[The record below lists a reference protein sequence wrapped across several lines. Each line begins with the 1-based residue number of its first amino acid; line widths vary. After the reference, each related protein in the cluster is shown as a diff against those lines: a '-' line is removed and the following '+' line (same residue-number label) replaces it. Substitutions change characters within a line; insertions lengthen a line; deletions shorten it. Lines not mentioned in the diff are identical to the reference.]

1 MLLTNA
7 VNTEG
12 RPLEI
17 YVKDGKIAAVGQ
29 DLSALAAENETVV
42 DAGGLTVLPAFVD
55 LHCHWRTPGFE
66 YKEDIETGSRAA
78 AAGGYTFVNLMPN
91 TKPVCSSAAQ
101 AFMVEQKAA
110 EVGLCDANQT
120 VSITENFDGV
130 SIDHLKTLPA
140 SVKFITEDGHG
151 VQDNAT
157 MARAF
162 AICTQRDITVMSHA
176 EDMEISPW
184 DYRLA
189 EDIETVRN
197 CWLSEYY
204 QTRLHMCHVSTRG
217 ALDAIRTAKLR
228 GAPVT
233 CEVTPHHLWFT
244 NDSCDY
250 RVNPP
255 IRTAD
260 DVEALV
266 EGIRTGIVDAIATD
280 HAPHSEEDKLK
291 GMAGMVGSE
300 TAFGVC
306 YTKLCKQ
313 EGLPLEL
320 LVHLMSTRPAE
331 ILGLAKGQLEP
342 GYDADFVLVDLDT
355 PYTVEK
361 EKLHSKS
368 HNTPFDG
375 AQLYGKVFATI
386 KAGKITFGDEV
397 DYCVPTG
404 NFGDILAGYYA
415 KQMGLPVGKLVC
427 ASNENNVLTDFLTTG
442 TYTAKR
448 EFFKTT
454 SPSMDILVSSNLERL
469 LYHVTGSDAEV
480 AGFMQQLAATGSYT
494 VRPETLATIQETF
507 SCGWSSEAEVAEE
520 IRSRY
525 EKDGYLCD
533 THTAVAFHVA
543 AQKKRQGVPM
553 VVLSTASPFK
563 FPRSV
568 LSALGKAAP
577 ENDFEAMQQ
586 LEAATG
592 HAAPASLAALRSKPE
607 RFDTVI
613 APAQIA
619 EVALGYQA

>member
-1 MLLTNA
+1 MLLVNA

-17 YVKDGKIAAVGQ
+17 FVKDGRIAAVGQ
-29 DLSALAAENETVV
+29 ELEALAGDNETVV

-66 YKEDIETGSRAA
+66 YKEDVETGSRAA

-101 AFMVEQKAA
+101 AMQVEQKAA
-110 EVGLCDANQT
+110 EVGLCDVNQT

-157 MARAF
+157 MAKAF
-162 AICTQRDITVMSHA
+162 AICTQKDITVMSHA

-217 ALDAIRTAKLR
+217 ALDAIQMAKLR

-244 NDSCDY
+244 NDTCDY

-260 DVEALV
+260 DVQALV
-266 EGIRTGIVDAIATD
+266 DGIRSGIVDAIATD

-313 EGLPLEL
+313 EGLPLEV

-355 PYTVEK
+355 PYTVDK
-361 EKLHSKS
+361 DKLHLRAT
-368 HNTPFDG
+368 TPPSTAWSF
-375 AQLYGKVFATI
+375 
-386 KAGKITFGDEV
+386 
-397 DYCVPTG
+397 
-404 NFGDILAGYYA
+404 
-415 KQMGLPVGKLVC
+415 
-427 ASNENNVLTDFLTTG
+427 
-442 TYTAKR
+442 TAKCAPPSR
-448 EFFKTT
+448 AAR
-454 SPSMDILVSSNLERL
+454 SPIR
-469 LYHVTGSDAEV
+469 
-480 AGFMQQLAATGSYT
+480 QK
-494 VRPETLATIQETF
+494 
-507 SCGWSSEAEVAEE
+507 SEEN
-520 IRSRY
+520 
-525 EKDGYLCD
+525 
-533 THTAVAFHVA
+533 
-543 AQKKRQGVPM
+543 P
-553 VVLSTASPFK
+553 
-563 FPRSV
+563 SV
-568 LSALGKAAP
+568 NA
-577 ENDFEAMQQ
+577 
-586 LEAATG
+586 
-592 HAAPASLAALRSKPE
+592 
-607 RFDTVI
+607 
-613 APAQIA
+613 
-619 EVALGYQA
+619 

>member
-1 MLLTNA
+1 MLLVNA

-17 YVKDGKIAAVGQ
+17 FVKDGRIAAVGQ
-29 DLSALAAENETVV
+29 ELEALAGDNETVV

-66 YKEDIETGSRAA
+66 YKEDVETGSRAA

-101 AFMVEQKAA
+101 AMQVEQKAA
-110 EVGLCDANQT
+110 EVGLCDVNQT

-157 MARAF
+157 MAKAF
-162 AICTQRDITVMSHA
+162 AICTQKDITVMSHA

-217 ALDAIRTAKLR
+217 ALDAIQMAKLR

-244 NDSCDY
+244 NDTCDY

-260 DVEALV
+260 DVQALV
-266 EGIRTGIVDAIATD
+266 DGIRSGIVDAIATD

-313 EGLPLEL
+313 EGLPLEV
-320 LVHLMSTRPAE
+320 LVHLMSTRPA
-331 ILGLAKGQLEP
+331 
-342 GYDADFVLVDLDT
+342 
-355 PYTVEK
+355 
-361 EKLHSKS
+361 
-368 HNTPFDG
+368 
-375 AQLYGKVFATI
+375 
-386 KAGKITFGDEV
+386 
-397 DYCVPTG
+397 
-404 NFGDILAGYYA
+404 
-415 KQMGLPVGKLVC
+415 
-427 ASNENNVLTDFLTTG
+427 
-442 TYTAKR
+442 
-448 EFFKTT
+448 
-454 SPSMDILVSSNLERL
+454 
-469 LYHVTGSDAEV
+469 
-480 AGFMQQLAATGSYT
+480 
-494 VRPETLATIQETF
+494 
-507 SCGWSSEAEVAEE
+507 
-520 IRSRY
+520 
-525 EKDGYLCD
+525 
-533 THTAVAFHVA
+533 
-543 AQKKRQGVPM
+543 
-553 VVLSTASPFK
+553 
-563 FPRSV
+563 
-568 LSALGKAAP
+568 
-577 ENDFEAMQQ
+577 
-586 LEAATG
+586 
-592 HAAPASLAALRSKPE
+592 
-607 RFDTVI
+607 
-613 APAQIA
+613 
-619 EVALGYQA
+619 

>member
-1 MLLTNA
+1 MERRERKNA
-7 VNTEG
+7 VTVLAPAKLNLALDVVGLLPNGYHALDMTMQTITLYERVMLRRSQNLSLTLPGSPVAANDSNTA
-12 RPLEI
+12 I
-17 YVKDGKIAAVGQ
+17 KA
-29 DLSALAAENETVV
+29 ALAFFHYTGLLAGVEITIYKNVPV
-42 DAGGLTVLPAFVD
+42 RAGMAGG
-55 LHCHWRTPGFE
+55 
-66 YKEDIETGSRAA
+66 RAA

-101 AFMVEQKAA
+101 AMMVEQKAA

-162 AICTQRDITVMSHA
+162 AICTQKDITVMSHA

-217 ALDAIRTAKLR
+217 ALDAIRMAKLR

-244 NDSCDY
+244 NDTCDY

-260 DVEALV
+260 DVQALID
-266 EGIRTGIVDAIATD
+266 GIRSGVVDAIATD

-306 YTKLCKQ
+306 YTKLCRE

-355 PYTVEK
+355 PYTVDK

-368 HNTPFDG
+368 HNCPFDG
-375 AQLYGKVFATI
+375 AQLYGSVYATI
-386 KAGKITFGDEV
+386 KG
-397 DYCVPTG
+397 
-404 NFGDILAGYYA
+404 
-415 KQMGLPVGKLVC
+415 GKL
-427 ASNENNVLTDFLTTG
+427 
-442 TYTAKR
+442 TY
-448 EFFKTT
+448 
-454 SPSMDILVSSNLERL
+454 
-469 LYHVTGSDAEV
+469 
-480 AGFMQQLAATGSYT
+480 Q
-494 VRPETLATIQETF
+494 
-507 SCGWSSEAEVAEE
+507 AEE
-520 IRSRY
+520 
-525 EKDGYLCD
+525 
-533 THTAVAFHVA
+533 
-543 AQKKRQGVPM
+543 
-553 VVLSTASPFK
+553 
-563 FPRSV
+563 
-568 LSALGKAAP
+568 
-577 ENDFEAMQQ
+577 
-586 LEAATG
+586 
-592 HAAPASLAALRSKPE
+592 
-607 RFDTVI
+607 
-613 APAQIA
+613 
-619 EVALGYQA
+619 

>member
-1 MLLTNA
+1 MLLINA
-7 VNTEG
+7 VNAAGCPVE
-12 RPLEI
+12 LF
-17 YVKDGKIAAVGQ
+17 VKDGKIAAVGQ
-29 DLSALAAENETVV
+29 DLSALAGEGETVL

-66 YKEDIETGSRAA
+66 YKEDIATGSMAA

-101 AFMVEQKAA
+101 AAMVEQKAA
-110 EVGLCDANQT
+110 EVGLCDVNQT
-120 VSITENFDGV
+120 VSITENFDGKT
-130 SIDHLKTLPA
+130 IDHLKTLPA

-189 EDIETVRN
+189 EDLETVRN

-217 ALDAIRTAKLR
+217 ALEAIQMAKLR

-233 CEVTPHHLWFT
+233 CEVTPHHLWFNNET
-244 NDSCDY
+244 CDY

-260 DVEALV
+260 DVQALID
-266 EGIRTGIVDAIATD
+266 GIRSGVVDAIATD

-342 GYDADFVLVDLDT
+342 GFDADFVLVDLDT
-355 PYTVEK
+355 P
-361 EKLHSKS
+361 LH
-368 HNTPFDG
+368 G
-375 AQLYGKVFATI
+375 GK
-386 KAGKITFGDEV
+386 
-397 DYCVPTG
+397 
-404 NFGDILAGYYA
+404 
-415 KQMGLPVGKLVC
+415 
-427 ASNENNVLTDFLTTG
+427 
-442 TYTAKR
+442 
-448 EFFKTT
+448 
-454 SPSMDILVSSNLERL
+454 
-469 LYHVTGSDAEV
+469 
-480 AGFMQQLAATGSYT
+480 
-494 VRPETLATIQETF
+494 
-507 SCGWSSEAEVAEE
+507 
-520 IRSRY
+520 
-525 EKDGYLCD
+525 
-533 THTAVAFHVA
+533 
-543 AQKKRQGVPM
+543 
-553 VVLSTASPFK
+553 
-563 FPRSV
+563 
-568 LSALGKAAP
+568 GKAALQEP
-577 ENDFEAMQQ
+577 QHPPLTAHSFTARC
-586 LEAATG
+586 LL
-592 HAAPASLAALRSKPE
+592 PSRPVRSPIRPRSKTHSYNLFSINTTYTGGHPNDE
-607 RFDTVI
+607 HGQTVRSCGSPRPGVRRSGYRLQL
-613 APAQIA
+613 PARGLRGQHPD
-619 EVALGYQA
+619 EGREHRALQQEAHRRHQGRGRLLQGADRLLRVSGS